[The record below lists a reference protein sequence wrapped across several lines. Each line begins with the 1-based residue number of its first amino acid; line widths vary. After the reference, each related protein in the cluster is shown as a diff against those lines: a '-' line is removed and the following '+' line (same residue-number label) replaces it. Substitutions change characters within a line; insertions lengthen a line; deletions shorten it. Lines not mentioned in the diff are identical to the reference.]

1 MKYFAIL
8 TNQGAAKLANA
19 TALGTQLKL
28 THMAT
33 GDGNGSLPTP
43 DPAQTKLV
51 NQKRIAP
58 LNMLFVDPGDANQII
73 AEQVIPEN
81 EGGFWIREIGLYDAD
96 GTLIA
101 VANCPETYKPL
112 LLEGSARTQTL
123 RMALVV
129 SATSA
134 VSLKIDPSVVLAT
147 RKYVDDRALEVQV
160 YTDEVMKKHLAAD
173 NPHAQYASVKAMAA
187 ELEKKLEANPAIY
200 GKPSIVSYVPKTPSF
215 GVDNSADLVL
225 TFRNVHNWRMAGN
238 AEAMFAGFYKVLKPG
253 GVLGVVEHRAKAD
266 VPADDK
272 SGYVGQAQVIAMAEA
287 AGFTLA
293 GKSELN
299 ANPRDTKDYPGGVWT
314 LPPSNKHEA
323 TDDAKYKAIGESDR
337 MTLKFVKR

>member
-134 VSLKIDPSVVLAT
+134 VSLKIDPAVVLAT
-147 RKYVDDRALEVQV
+147 RKYADDLLAS
-160 YTDEVMKKHLAAD
+160 HLKAA
-173 NPHAQYASVKAMAA
+173 NPHRQYATTEFVKIA
-187 ELEKKLEANPAIY
+187 LTEKQPLNATLTALS
-200 GKPSIVSYVPKTPSF
+200 GK
-215 GVDNSADLVL
+215 
-225 TFRNVHNWRMAGN
+225 
-238 AEAMFAGFYKVLKPG
+238 
-253 GVLGVVEHRAKAD
+253 D
-266 VPADDK
+266 VPALLQYLGLNELAQTPRFLLTKGENANGWYEIYSD
-272 SGYVGQAQVIAMAEA
+272 GYKRVGQTWSLSNPLLIATPA
-287 AGFTLA
+287 AGAPVSYPISFTSKLN
-293 GKSELN
+293 GLYVTEN
-299 ANPRDTKDYPGGVWT
+299 ANTSNNFETPQPAGIGMSGFNLST
-314 LPPSNKHEA
+314 LEITIGTGITS
-323 TDDAKYKAIGESDR
+323 KYGSTFAGHYFAEGY
-337 MTLKFVKR
+337 